1 LAPFIAGRTV
11 IRDDLG
17 QAYSAGTLRPQA
29 LSAIE
34 GVGLRDVSTFP
45 KGDHRVAF
53 LPSLVGLFLNLTFR
67 FLAHLASA
75 EIDRSL
81 FFGLFFSP
89 PRAWSSGPIST
100 TTFVGLRVSGH
111 DQWDFLWISAFG
123 NAPVVNSRAIDLRN
137 THCTRRR

>member
-17 QAYSAGTLRPQA
+17 QAYSAGTLRLQG

-34 GVGLRDVSTFP
+34 GVRASGCISLSKGRPPCCVSSVASGALPQSDVPIFGAFGL
-45 KGDHRVAF
+45 G
-53 LPSLVGLFLNLTFR
+53 
-67 FLAHLASA
+67 A

-89 PRAWSSGPIST
+89 LRAWSSGPIST

-111 DQWDFLWISAFG
+111 DQWDFL
-123 NAPVVNSRAIDLRN
+123 
-137 THCTRRR
+137 